1 MRFLVYRYAVVA
13 DAEMQDSPFVR
24 NFPKIQRSKQRF
36 AASEMLYNESHKVVR
51 LRGFRYAGY
60 NRRTKY
66 TQEVGA
72 MKLSIRLSN
81 AGLAALAGILMALFL
96 GILVLSRPV
105 SVVTTASSDRVEAK
119 EFILRDSQGRERV
132 RIAVDENDA
141 PGITLLDKSGTRRA
155 LLRLNSDDVP
165 SLRMYNA
172 AGRVDSVLG
181 YNLHNMEPGLVFF
194 NSLGTGRLAASL
206 FDGMSNASQLFRDE
220 DLYPNWRSGLRFGQL
235 KERDLDVPEWR
246 SVPRQEPFQSYSE
259 DVAPAAPAHEST
271 FEFHYSN
278 P

>member
-1 MRFLVYRYAVVA
+1 
-13 DAEMQDSPFVR
+13 
-24 NFPKIQRSKQRF
+24 
-36 AASEMLYNESHKVVR
+36 
-51 LRGFRYAGY
+51 
-60 NRRTKY
+60 
-66 TQEVGA
+66 

-105 SVVTTASSDRVEAK
+105 TVMTTASSDRVEAK

-132 RIAVDENDA
+132 RIAVDEDDA

-155 LLRLNSDDVP
+155 LLRLNGDDVP

-206 FDGMSNASQLFRDE
+206 FDGMSSSAQSFRDE
-220 DLYPNWRSGLRFGQL
+220 DLHPNWRNGFILGQS
-235 KERDLDVPEWR
+235 EMNAPEWR
-246 SVPRQEPFQSYSE
+246 SVPHNEPFQNLPSE
-259 DVAPAAPAHEST
+259 PTTET
-271 FEFHYSN
+271 FSNEPTYEFRYSN

>member
-1 MRFLVYRYAVVA
+1 
-13 DAEMQDSPFVR
+13 
-24 NFPKIQRSKQRF
+24 
-36 AASEMLYNESHKVVR
+36 
-51 LRGFRYAGY
+51 
-60 NRRTKY
+60 
-66 TQEVGA
+66 

-105 SVVTTASSDRVEAK
+105 AVMTTASSDRVEAK
-119 EFILRDSQGRERV
+119 EFILRDSQGRARV

-155 LLRLNSDDVP
+155 LLRLNGDDVP

-181 YNLHNMEPGLVFF
+181 YNLHNMEPGLVLF
-194 NSLGTGRLAASL
+194 NSLGTGHLAASL
-206 FDGMSNASQLFRDE
+206 FDGMSSSAQSFRDE
-220 DLYPNWRSGLRFGQL
+220 DLHPNWRNGFIMGQSEM
-235 KERDLDVPEWR
+235 KAPEWR
-246 SVPRQEPFQSYSE
+246 LVPSDGSFHDYSS
-259 DVAPAAPAHEST
+259 EST
-271 FEFHYSN
+271 VEALKNEPNYEFRYAN